1 MSWIKRI
8 LYGVLIGVA
17 SIAPG
22 ISGGT
27 IAIALGFYESLINA
41 VADLLKHF
49 KKNFLY
55 LLPYGIG
62 ALVSMAAL
70 SVVINFFFI
79 RFPLPTSTLFIGF
92 ILGTLPFI
100 RGKFRQSLE
109 MTHECRRK
117 ASHVIT
123 MAIFFLIVLIPL
135 FFKGS
140 IGQVNLSGDFLSVL
154 SLVGVGVIAAAT
166 LVIPGLSGT
175 MILTAIGYYKPLLSI
190 ASTFVTAL
198 VSLNLSAALEQ
209 LIFIVPLG
217 IGVIVGAFLLAKL
230 VSFLFRT
237 IPSYVY
243 AAITGLIIATPIVML
258 ADINPARIS
267 VLSVLCA
274 IVTLAAGL
282 LLIHFLGEEE

>member
-109 MTHECRRK
+109 MTHEGRRK

-190 ASTFVTAL
+190 ASTFVT
-198 VSLNLSAALEQ
+198 LEQ

-217 IGVIVGAFLLAKL
+217 IGVIAGAFLLAKL

>member
-1 MSWIKRI
+1 
-8 LYGVLIGVA
+8 
-17 SIAPG
+17 
-22 ISGGT
+22 
-27 IAIALGFYESLINA
+27 
-41 VADLLKHF
+41 
-49 KKNFLY
+49 
-55 LLPYGIG
+55 
-62 ALVSMAAL
+62 MAAL

-109 MTHECRRK
+109 MTHEGRRK

-198 VSLNLSAALEQ
+198 VSLNLSAALGQ

-217 IGVIVGAFLLAKL
+217 NRRDRRRLSFGKAGQLSVPDHTFLCICGNYRSDYRDTHRHAGGYQSRAYFRAFGSLRDCYPGSRTP
-230 VSFLFRT
+230 VDSFSGRR
-237 IPSYVY
+237 
-243 AAITGLIIATPIVML
+243 
-258 ADINPARIS
+258 RIS
-267 VLSVLCA
+267 CLFS
-274 IVTLAAGL
+274 
-282 LLIHFLGEEE
+282 

>member
-109 MTHECRRK
+109 MTYEGRRK

-217 IGVIVGAFLLAKL
+217 IGVIAGAFLLAKL

>member
-55 LLPYGIG
+55 LFPYGIG
-62 ALVSMAAL
+62 ALASMAAL

-100 RGKFRQSLE
+100 RSKFRKSLE
-109 MTHECRRK
+109 TTQEGRQK
-117 ASHVIT
+117 VSHIIT
-123 MAIFFLIVLIPL
+123 MAVFFLIVLIPL
-135 FFKGS
+135 FFKGG
-140 IGQVNLSGDFLSVL
+140 IGQVNLSGDFLSVI

-175 MILTAIGYYKPLLSI
+175 MILTAIGYYKPLLFI

-198 VSLNLSAALEQ
+198 VRLNLSAALEQ

-217 IGVIVGAFLLAKL
+217 VGVVGGAFLLAKL

-258 ADINPARIS
+258 ADIELTHIS

-274 IVTLAAGL
+274 IVALAAGL
-282 LLIHFLGEEE
+282 VLIHFLGEEE

>member
-1 MSWIKRI
+1 MSWIKRVF
-8 LYGVLIGVA
+8 YGALIGVA

-41 VADLLKHF
+41 VANLLKQF

-55 LLPYGIG
+55 LFPYGIG

-100 RGKFRQSLE
+100 RGKFRGSLQGGE
-109 MTHECRRK
+109 RR
-117 ASHVIT
+117 ASHIIT
-123 MAIFFLIVLIPL
+123 MAVFFFIVLIPI

-140 IGQVNLSGDFLSVL
+140 IGEVNLSGDAASVI

-166 LVIPGLSGT
+166 LVIPGLSRT
-175 MILTAIGYYKPLLSI
+175 MILTAIGYYKPLLLI

-198 VSLNLSAALEQ
+198 LSLDIRTALEQ

-217 IGVIVGAFLLAKL
+217 IGVVAGAFFLAKL
-230 VSFLFRT
+230 VSFLFRV
-237 IPSYVY
+237 IPSHVY
-243 AAITGLIIATPIVML
+243 AAITGLILATPVVML
-258 ADINPARIS
+258 ADIRLSHIS
-267 VLSVLCA
+267 VLSVICG
-274 IVTLAAGL
+274 IGTLAAGL
-282 LLIHFLGEEE
+282 ILIRFLGEEE

>member
-55 LLPYGIG
+55 LFPYGVG
-62 ALVSMAAL
+62 ALASMAAL

-100 RGKFRQSLE
+100 RGKFRKSLE
-109 MTHECRRK
+109 TSHGGVRRT
-117 ASHVIT
+117 SHLLT
-123 MAIFFLIVLIPL
+123 MAAFFVVVLIPL
-135 FFKGS
+135 FFKGG
-140 IGQVNLSGDFLSVL
+140 IGQVNLSGDFLSVV
-154 SLVGVGVIAAAT
+154 SLLGVGVIAAAT

-190 ASTFVTAL
+190 ASAFVTAL
-198 VSLNLSAALEQ
+198 VSLNISAAAEQ

-217 IGVIVGAFLLAKL
+217 IGVVAGAFLLAKL

-258 ADINPARIS
+258 ADINREHIS
-267 VLSVLCA
+267 FLSVLCA
-274 IVTLAAGL
+274 IAALAVGL
-282 LLIHFLGEEE
+282 ILIHFLGEEE

>member
-109 MTHECRRK
+109 MTHEGRRK

-209 LIFIVPLG
+209 LFFIVPLG
-217 IGVIVGAFLLAKL
+217 IGVIAGAFLLAKL